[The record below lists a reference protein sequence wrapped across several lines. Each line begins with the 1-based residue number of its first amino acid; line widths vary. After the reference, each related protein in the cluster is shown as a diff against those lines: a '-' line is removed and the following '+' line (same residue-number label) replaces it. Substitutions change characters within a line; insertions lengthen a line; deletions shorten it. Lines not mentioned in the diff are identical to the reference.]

1 MPSVIGSRYGFAT
14 YGYRSAME
22 PGAYYNQQDFLL
34 FLNAIG
40 ITDQNRAIS
49 GGFIN
54 LRFPAVDTDI
64 LSFLP
69 SSPDGQRLI
78 ISDQTTYP
86 SFAASSSH
94 TAQTLVLDSDRGY
107 INFGGSVPPPG
118 YFYACGDSKGIAIF
132 LKSGVGNNYL
142 FQYFGY
148 CDQPASVFAY
158 GNSNSYTLDYIGG
171 FDQNESGIIF
181 RRQKNL
187 RAPGL
192 PFGGTQSVIVKT
204 SIDCATVTPGAD
216 ASDVIFLDN
225 GVTDYGIDYPLGK
238 ARPFLLYTSDNSL
251 PVNSLTKV
259 TGKTTGNE
267 FYLIVATVTGGGR
280 LMMPLVTENIT
291 MSS

>member
-22 PGAYYNQQDFLL
+22 GGAYYNQQDFLL

-49 GGFIN
+49 GGLIN

-69 SSPDGQRLI
+69 SSLDGQRLI
-78 ISDQTTYP
+78 ISDQNTYL
-86 SFAASSSH
+86 SFATFTSH
-94 TAQTLVLDSDRGY
+94 TAQTLALGSDRGN
-107 INFGGSVPPPG
+107 INITGGLPAPG

-132 LKSGVGNNYL
+132 LKSAVGNNYL

-148 CDQPASVFAY
+148 CDQPASVFVY
-158 GNSNSYTLDYIGG
+158 GNSNSYTLDYIIGSEA
-171 FDQNESGIIF
+171 NESGIIF

-187 RAPGL
+187 FAPGL
-192 PFGGTQSVIVKT
+192 PFGGQQSVIVKN

-225 GVTDYGIDYPLGK
+225 GVTDYGTNYSLGK
-238 ARPFLLYTSDNSL
+238 ARPFLLYTSQNL

-259 TGKTTGNE
+259 AGKTTGNE
-267 FYLIVATVTGGGR
+267 FYLIVATVNGGGR
-280 LMMPLVTENIT
+280 LMMPIITENIT

>member
-22 PGAYYNQQDFLL
+22 GGAYYNQQDFLL

-49 GGFIN
+49 GGLIN

-69 SSPDGQRLI
+69 SSLDGQRLI
-78 ISDQTTYP
+78 ISDQNTYLNFV
-86 SFAASSSH
+86 SFNSH
-94 TAQTLVLDSDRGY
+94 TAQTRALTSDRGS
-107 INFGGSVPPPG
+107 IDIGGSVPPPG

-132 LKSGVGNNYL
+132 LKSASGNNYL

-148 CDQPASVFAY
+148 CDQPASVFVY
-158 GNSNSYTLDYIGG
+158 GNSNSYTLDYISGSEANG
-171 FDQNESGIIF
+171 SGIIF

-187 RAPGL
+187 HTAGL
-192 PFGGTQSVIVKT
+192 SFGGQQSVIVKN

-225 GVTDYGIDYPLGK
+225 GVTDYGTNYPLGK
-238 ARPFLLYTSDNSL
+238 ARPFLLYTSQNL

-259 TGKTTGNE
+259 AGKTTGNE
-267 FYLIVATVTGGGR
+267 FYLIVATVNGGGR
-280 LMMPLVTENIT
+280 LMMPIITENIT

>member
-1 MPSVIGSRYGFAT
+1 MPSVIVSRDGFAT
-14 YGYRSAME
+14 YGYRSALQE
-22 PGAYYNQQDFLL
+22 GAYYNQQDFLL
-34 FLNAIG
+34 FLTEIG

-49 GGFIN
+49 GGLIN

-69 SSPDGQRLI
+69 SSVNGRRLI

-86 SFAASSSH
+86 NFATFTSH
-94 TAQTLVLDSDRGY
+94 TAQTLVLDSDLGS
-107 INFGGSVPPPG
+107 INLSGIVPPPG

-187 RAPGL
+187 RAPGVN
-192 PFGGTQSVIVKT
+192 FGGPQSVIVKT
-204 SIDCATVTPGAD
+204 SIDCATVTPGAN

-225 GVTDYGIDYPLGK
+225 GVTDYGTNYPLGK
-238 ARPFLLYTSDNSL
+238 ARPFLLYTSQNL

-259 TGKTTGNE
+259 AGKTTGNE

-280 LMMPLVTENIT
+280 LMMPIITENII